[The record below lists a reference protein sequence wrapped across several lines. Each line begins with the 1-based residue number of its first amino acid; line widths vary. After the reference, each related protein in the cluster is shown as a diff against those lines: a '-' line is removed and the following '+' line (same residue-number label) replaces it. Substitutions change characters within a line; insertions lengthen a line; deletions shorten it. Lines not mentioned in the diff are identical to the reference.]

1 MLNISKRAAEL
12 LVEEIKTKGSA
23 RAYNLENC
31 IKRVKEELNID
42 LEISQSGNLIFKKY
56 G

>member
-1 MLNISKRAAEL
+1 MLSINKRAAEL

-23 RAYNLENC
+23 KAYNLQNC
-31 IKRVKEELNID
+31 IKKVKEELNID
-42 LEISQSGNLIFKKY
+42 LEINQSGNLIFKKY